1 MRSRKRD
8 DRPEHNQVKRWLR
21 QMEEND
27 GGKRVTAQSCPTFV
41 APWTIA
47 CQAPL
52 SMEFSSREY
61 WNALLFPPPGDLPDP
76 GIKPMSPALPGRFF
90 TTEPGTKQAPP
101 PPTPPHTQTG
111 LLNGALGCSVQFSSF
126 QSLSRVRLFATP

>member
-1 MRSRKRD
+1 M
-8 DRPEHNQVKRWLR
+8 KRWLR

-41 APWTIA
+41 APWSVA

-76 GIKPMSPALPGRFF
+76 GIKPMSPALAGGFF
-90 TTEPGTKQAPP
+90 TTDQPIVISTSIK
-101 PPTPPHTQTG
+101 
-111 LLNGALGCSVQFSSF
+111 LGGNLILKVNRYKRYIWV
-126 QSLSRVRLFATP
+126 LSNFV